1 MIPPTSHLLNW
12 LILFLIGFSFSF
24 SFSGLYILFSIFFY
38 LSQME
43 RKQMALT
50 DRLVVRKTGKREEN
64 NEKGKK
70 EKKEKLFLGSIVTMA
85 SCLFIS

>member
-12 LILFLIGFSFSF
+12 LILFLIGFSF

-64 NEKGKK
+64 SEKGKK
-70 EKKEKLFLGSIVTMA
+70 EKKEKLFLGSFVAMA
-85 SCLFIS
+85 SCPFISS

>member
-1 MIPPTSHLLNW
+1 LANFIFDW
-12 LILFLIGFSFSF
+12 FFFL
-24 SFSGLYILFSIFFY
+24 FSGLYILFSIFFY

-64 NEKGKK
+64 SEKGKRK
-70 EKKEKLFLGSIVTMA
+70 KKEKLFLVVLSPWRLVH
-85 SCLFIS
+85 LFPNNSGAHERLM